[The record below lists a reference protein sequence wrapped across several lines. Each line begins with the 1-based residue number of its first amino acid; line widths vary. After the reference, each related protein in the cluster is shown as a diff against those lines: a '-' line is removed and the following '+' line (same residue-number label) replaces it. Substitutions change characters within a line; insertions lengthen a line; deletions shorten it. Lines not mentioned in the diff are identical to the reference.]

1 MRTFFHE
8 ASTRVPI
15 PEVKMIFLK
24 IIEKKE
30 INLVKLEG
38 LGLGK

>member
-15 PEVKMIFLK
+15 PEVKRIFLK
-24 IIEKKE
+24 ILEKEE
-30 INLVKLEG
+30 INLAKLEG
-38 LGLGK
+38 PGLGK